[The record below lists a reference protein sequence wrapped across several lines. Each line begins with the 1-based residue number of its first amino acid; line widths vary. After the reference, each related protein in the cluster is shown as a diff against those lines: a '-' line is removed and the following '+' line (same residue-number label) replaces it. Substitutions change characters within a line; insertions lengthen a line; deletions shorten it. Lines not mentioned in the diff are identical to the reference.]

1 MVSDNACHVNMQ
13 NLVTLN
19 RSNAIV
25 ISDICLTQFT
35 FLSNK
40 ELNGN
45 NLCHVLHM
53 SSTFR
58 CRDMSNKSFVYFK
71 MIKLGHIC
79 IWIVRYQ
86 IYKQANFPLPYVIYI
101 CIYFLCASTVVAYS
115 FSKAL
120 FYYKSIFMSRKIG
133 WLWYFLVV
141 WWIKDSCLIEVHVSQ
156 NR

>member
-1 MVSDNACHVNMQ
+1 MVSDSACHVNMQ

-19 RSNAIV
+19 KSNAIV

-86 IYKQANFPLPYVIYI
+86 IYISILYVIYI

-115 FSKAL
+115 FSNAL

>member
-1 MVSDNACHVNMQ
+1 MNSMVFYGACHVNMQ

-19 RSNAIV
+19 KSNAIV

-53 SSTFR
+53 SSTLP

-79 IWIVRYQ
+79 IWIVTYQ
-86 IYKQANFPLPYVIYI
+86 IYIQACVMWYIFVFTSYVLVLLWLIHFLKH
-101 CIYFLCASTVVAYS
+101 YFTISQFSCHGKLGDCGTSWWFDGLKTVVL
-115 FSKAL
+115 SK
-120 FYYKSIFMSRKIG
+120 YT
-133 WLWYFLVV
+133 
-141 WWIKDSCLIEVHVSQ
+141 
-156 NR
+156 

>member
-1 MVSDNACHVNMQ
+1 MVSDSACHVNMQ

-19 RSNAIV
+19 KSNAIV

-86 IYKQANFPLPYVIYI
+86 IYIQPNLGSERR
-101 CIYFLCASTVVAYS
+101 IYFLCTGTVVAYS

-120 FYYKSIFMSRKIG
+120 FYYKSILMSRKIG

>member
-1 MVSDNACHVNMQ
+1 MVSDSACHVNMQ

-19 RSNAIV
+19 KSNAIV

-79 IWIVRYQ
+79 IWIIRYQ
-86 IYKQANFPLPYVIYI
+86 IYIQTNLGLESRWIMWYIFVFTSYVLVLLWLIHFLTH
-101 CIYFLCASTVVAYS
+101 YFTISQFSCHGKLGDCGTSWWFDGLKTVVL
-115 FSKAL
+115 SK
-120 FYYKSIFMSRKIG
+120 YT
-133 WLWYFLVV
+133 
-141 WWIKDSCLIEVHVSQ
+141 
-156 NR
+156 